1 MVEPL
6 SKEESKEVIKEAL
19 HEWLDEK
26 YAAFGRWSFH
36 GFIALM
42 IAAGCYFVL
51 AANGWHK

>member
-1 MVEPL
+1 VVEPL
-6 SKEESKEVIKEAL
+6 TKEESKEVVKEAL

-26 YAAFGRWSFH
+26 YAMFGRWSLH
-36 GFIALM
+36 GMLAMM